1 MSKAEETVLEI
12 NLSALAHN
20 YHYLKSKVADTVKLM
35 AVVKAYG
42 YGSDSVEVAKELE
55 TLGVDYFAVAY
66 TSEGVRLRDAGIT
79 SPIMVLHPLANA
91 FEELIERCL
100 EPSLYSLK
108 TLEAFI
114 ETAETLKQNSYP
126 IHLKYNSG
134 LNRLGFNDA
143 DVPEMNDLL
152 KSSEAIKTKSVLSH
166 LVASEDASERHFT
179 LKQIEKFKGFSKAF
193 EETFGYMPLR
203 HQSNT
208 SGILNYPEAHFDMVR
223 AGIGL
228 YGYGNSVE
236 EDNNLKPIGTLKSVI
251 SQIHH
256 IDAGESVGYN
266 RGFIS
271 EEKIVSAT
279 IPIGHA
285 DGIGRQYGK
294 GKGHFIVN
302 GKKAPILG
310 NVCMDMTMI
319 DVTGI
324 DCQEGDEVV
333 IFGDSQN
340 ASEFAKSAATISY
353 EILTSVSQR
362 VKRAFSR

>member
-1 MSKAEETVLEI
+1 MPKAEETVLEI

-20 YHYLKSKVADTVKLM
+20 YKYLKSKIANGVKMM

-114 ETAETLKQNSYP
+114 STAETLKQTNYP
-126 IHLKYNSG
+126 VHLKYNSG
-134 LNRLGFNDA
+134 LNRLGFVDS
-143 DVPEMNDLL
+143 DVSKMNRLL
-152 KSSEAIKTKSVLSH
+152 KSTEAIKTKSLLSH
-166 LVASEDASERHFT
+166 LVASEDASERAFT
-179 LKQIEKFKGFSKAF
+179 LKQIQEFTSFSEGFEK
-193 EETFGYMPLR
+193 TFGYMPMR

-223 AGIGL
+223 TGIGL
-228 YGYGNSVE
+228 YGYGNSAE
-236 EDNNLKPIGTLKSVI
+236 ENSNLKPVASLKSVI

-256 IDAGESVGYN
+256 IKAGESVGYN

-271 EEKIVSAT
+271 EHDIVSAT

-294 GKGHFIVN
+294 GKGHFIVK
-302 GKKAPILG
+302 GKRAAILG

-324 DCQEGDEVV
+324 DCEEGDEIIV
-333 IFGDSQN
+333 FGINQD
-340 ASEFAKSAATISY
+340 ASEFAKSALTISY

-362 VKRAFSR
+362 INRVFHR